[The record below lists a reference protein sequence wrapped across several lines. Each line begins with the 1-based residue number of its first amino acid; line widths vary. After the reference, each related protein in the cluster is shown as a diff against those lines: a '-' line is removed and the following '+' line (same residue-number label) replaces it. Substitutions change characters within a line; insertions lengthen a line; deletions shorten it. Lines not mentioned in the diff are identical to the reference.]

1 MTNYDVAVIGAGPGG
16 YVAAI
21 RCAQLGLKTVCID
34 KWINNKSAASL
45 GGTCLNVGCIPSK
58 ALLDSSHLYETINQE
73 AADHGINTKVSS
85 INIDAMQARKNT
97 IINNF
102 SKGISGLFAKNK
114 VDSLLGTATLI
125 DKNRIEI
132 TNSKSEKSL
141 ITANNIII
149 ATGSSPVEINQAI
162 VEDSIVDNE
171 GALNFDEIPTDLGVI
186 GAGVIGLELGSV
198 WRRLGSNVTLLE
210 MSKEFLPTAD
220 KEIAKEAL
228 KIFKSQG
235 LNIKL
240 GAKMTET
247 ENDEDYVSV
256 TYSDDNGKE
265 EELEFDK
272 LIVAVGRKPNTDNLG
287 LNDIGIE
294 LDERGFIKA
303 NEQCQTNIDNIYAIG
318 DVTAGPMLA
327 HKASKDGIT
336 TAENIAN
343 GNKKKTHYNNIPWII
358 YTWPEIAWT
367 GKTEQELTADGIAYK
382 VGKFPFMANGR
393 AHAMNSPKGFIKII
407 AADDGEILGMHI
419 IGPNAS
425 ELIAAGV
432 AAVGQH
438 QSYQEIIDE
447 IHAHPTLSETI
458 HEAALDIENRTI
470 HL

>member
-1 MTNYDVAVIGAGPGG
+1 MTDYDVAVIGAGPGG

-34 KWINNKSAASL
+34 KWVNNKSAASL

-73 AADHGINTKVSS
+73 ASDHGINAKISSVSL
-85 INIDAMQARKNT
+85 DKMQARKNT

-102 SKGISGLFAKNK
+102 SKGIAGLFAKNK
-114 VDSLLGTATLI
+114 VESLLGTAKLV
-125 DKNRIEI
+125 DKNTIEI
-132 TNSKSEKSL
+132 SSDQSEKTV
-141 ITANNIII
+141 IMAKNIII
-149 ATGSSPVEINQAI
+149 ATGSSPVEIKQAI
-162 VEDSIVDNE
+162 VEESIVDND

-210 MSKEFLPTAD
+210 MSNEFLPTAD

-247 ENDEDYVSV
+247 ENDEDYVGV
-256 TYSDDNGKE
+256 TYSDDNGE

-272 LIVAVGRKPNTDNLG
+272 LIVAVGRKPNSENLG
-287 LNDIGIE
+287 LNEIGIE
-294 LDERGFIKA
+294 MNDRGFIKT
-303 NEQCQTNIDNIYAIG
+303 NDQCQTNIDNIYAIG

-343 GNKKKTHYNNIPWII
+343 GNTKTTNYDNIPWII
-358 YTWPEIAWT
+358 YTWPEIAWA
-367 GKTEQELTADGIAYK
+367 GKTEQELKENNVAYK

-393 AHAMNSPKGFIKII
+393 AHAMNAPKGMIKII
-407 AADDGEILGMHI
+407 AAEDGKVLGIHIL
-419 IGPNAS
+419 GPNAS
-425 ELIAAGV
+425 ELIATGV
-432 AAVGQH
+432 SAVGQKH
-438 QSYQEIIDE
+438 SYQEIIDE
-447 IHAHPTLSETI
+447 IHAHPTLSEAI
-458 HEAALDIENRTI
+458 HEAALDIEKRTI
-470 HL
+470 HI